1 MLTADGGVPTM
12 GYWEKGKLL
21 RELTK
26 DDIEFLE
33 QQQLYGQEEEEG
45 EDEEEDDEAEEI
57 IAA

>member
-1 MLTADGGVPTM
+1 M

-33 QQQLYGQEEEEG
+33 QQQLYGQEDEEG